1 MRIISQNVTNYGI
14 SVPEDTIF
22 RINLAW
28 CDSINS
34 LETVLKRHEND
45 EIFLDLPARRIKP
58 PNNKYRIEDLV
69 PVIESYKQIKY
80 FAISNIESAG
90 DLENYLSILP
100 DRLIFVPKIE
110 SPKAI
115 DNIS

>member
-45 EIFLDLPARRIKP
+45 EIFLDLPARYHY
-58 PNNKYRIEDLV
+58 N
-69 PVIESYKQIKY
+69 Q
-80 FAISNIESAG
+80 
-90 DLENYLSILP
+90 SINVTL
-100 DRLIFVPKIE
+100 
-110 SPKAI
+110 
-115 DNIS
+115 